1 MKLKKTTQSIKFVLL
16 AITLLFTFNFET
28 QAKDKSIDLTKPV
41 LIRPFGD
48 SITYGFGFTDWGYC
62 PVYSIGQFI
71 CMPPNQAV
79 GGYRVW
85 MTEFAITN
93 KAFIF
98 ATEGYQSGGSN
109 PQQWITNTQTHDG
122 YPGWR
127 NDQLIKIA
135 NYPSFADITLLHAG
149 TNDLLQGKSPN
160 DAVIDLF
167 KVVNSILASNT
178 KTQIFLAKIIRISP
192 AVANTL

>member
-1 MKLKKTTQSIKFVLL
+1 MKLKKTTQTIKFVLL
-16 AITLLFTFNFET
+16 AITMLYTFNFET
-28 QAKDKSIDLTKPV
+28 QAKDRSIDLTKPV

-98 ATEGYQSGGSN
+98 ATEGYQSGGS
-109 PQQWITNTQTHDG
+109 
-122 YPGWR
+122 
-127 NDQLIKIA
+127 
-135 NYPSFADITLLHAG
+135 
-149 TNDLLQGKSPN
+149 
-160 DAVIDLF
+160 
-167 KVVNSILASNT
+167 
-178 KTQIFLAKIIRISP
+178 
-192 AVANTL
+192 